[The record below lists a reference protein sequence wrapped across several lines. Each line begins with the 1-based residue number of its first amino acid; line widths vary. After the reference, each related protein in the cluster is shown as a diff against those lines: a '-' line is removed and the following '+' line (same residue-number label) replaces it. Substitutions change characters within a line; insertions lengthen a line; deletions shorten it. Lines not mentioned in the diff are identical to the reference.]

1 MKLDF
6 TQENLSNIDQ
16 LFNSN
21 KANDNYDIAARA
33 GQLKSTYS
41 KVLAKIGGY
50 GLLNTI
56 MIDNNQLA
64 DMKNTFKN
72 QLETVFNNVSA
83 LDLPY
88 AQESYNALI
97 DLQNAMTALSNA
109 STTGAGAIT
118 KGKLDQFTPDTILK
132 MTVVSGIKLNSCL
145 GALLDQGDEQS
156 LDRVKTVIKD
166 LSKITNY
173 DVLKELADCN
183 PYIKKALEEAQA
195 KIKKGA
201 KEDQACIEACTIVIL
216 DIANTYGRQNSKKLS
231 PEETER
237 VFNNM
242 LENNNA
248 LNAKLQKM
256 KVIDKYSKF
265 TRQCVDYDVK
275 CYDGTSLDAYLY
287 GASQKQLADK
297 TAHPNG
303 KSVLTTT
310 SPFYAALAG
319 EMARDEAE
327 RKGAQKYNNG
337 QLAPYCAGLIDI
349 GRSEKRKP
357 QEPMKIKLPGDD
369 EMIELPATQ
378 KMDWKQ
384 QRKVVSEANV
394 ITGGSILLFNKTSVK
409 KDGKTIHYNQD
420 EDQYHAAIATSSD
433 RYASA
438 SNTTDVWNRSYDH
451 LLEKNKPGY
460 NGMDVI
466 LVNVDEDT
474 WNRLTQEHEKE
485 FSIQDEVRTR

>member
-1 MKLDF
+1 MALDF
-6 TQENLSNIDQ
+6 TQENLNNIDH

-21 KANDNYDIAARA
+21 KAVDNYDIATRAR
-33 GQLKSTYS
+33 QIKNTHS
-41 KVLAKIGGY
+41 KTLIKLGGY
-50 GLLNTI
+50 SLLNTI
-56 MIDNNQLA
+56 MNDNNRLG
-64 DMKNTFKN
+64 DMKNSFKD
-72 QLETVFNNVSA
+72 QLKTVFNNVSA
-83 LDLPY
+83 LDLPF
-88 AQESYNALI
+88 AQESYNALTE
-97 DLQNAMTALSNA
+97 LQNAITALSDV
-109 STTGAGAIT
+109 SSAGINDIA
-118 KGKLDQFTPDTILK
+118 KGRLNKFTPDTILK
-132 MTVVSGIKLNSCL
+132 KMLVSGIKLDSCL
-145 GALLDQGDEQS
+145 GTLLDDNDDLS
-156 LDRVKTVIKD
+156 LDRAKSIIKN
-166 LSKITNY
+166 LSKISNF
-173 DVLKELADCN
+173 DDLKELADCN
-183 PYIKKALEEAQA
+183 PYIKKALEEAQS

-201 KEDQACIEACTIVIL
+201 KKDQACIEACTIVIL

-248 LNAKLQKM
+248 LNAKLNKM
-256 KVIDKYSKF
+256 KEIDKYSKF

-275 CYDGTSLDAYLY
+275 CYDGTSLDAYLDK
-287 GASQKQLADK
+287 ARQKQLADK

-349 GRSEKRKP
+349 GRSEKGKP

-378 KMDWKQ
+378 KLNWKQ

-451 LLEKNKPGY
+451 LLEKNNPGY